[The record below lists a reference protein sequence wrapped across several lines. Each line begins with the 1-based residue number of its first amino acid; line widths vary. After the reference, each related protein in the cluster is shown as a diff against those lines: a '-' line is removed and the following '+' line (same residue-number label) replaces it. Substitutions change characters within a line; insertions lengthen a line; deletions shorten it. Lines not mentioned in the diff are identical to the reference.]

1 MLVVMSHDATAAHV
15 ARVVEVIEEMG
26 YQARPM
32 PGAQRTSVGLVGN
45 DGRVDGSQI
54 EALDGVAEVIHVT
67 RPYKQVS
74 REWQQENTLV
84 TIAPGVVF
92 GGAEIPII
100 AGPCSVENEAQIVTA
115 AQQVLAAGAS
125 ALRGGA
131 FKPRSSPY
139 SFQGLGVK
147 GLELLA
153 LARRETGLPIVT
165 EALDE
170 EGAHRVAE
178 VADLIQVG
186 ARNMQNYA
194 LLRTIGRLGKPVL
207 LKRGMAATI
216 VDLLLSA
223 EYLLAEGNTQV
234 ILCERGIRSFDP
246 STRNL
251 FDLTAIPLVQKL
263 SHLPMIADP
272 SHGTGQGAPDGPRR
286 HRRGRRWPDRGSAP
300 QPRPCPVRRRPD
312 PLSGPVRAPRRRRPN
327 DRRRHRPLDHAGPG
341 DPHDVTWVEQSS
353 ATAIARAP
361 STILEGA

>member
-1 MLVVMSHDATAAHV
+1 MLMVMRNDATDAQI
-15 ARVVEVIEEMG
+15 ARVVDVITEMG
-26 YQARPM
+26 YQGRPM
-32 PGAQRTSVGLVGN
+32 PGAQRTTVGLVGN
-45 DGRVDGSQI
+45 DGRVDGSRF
-54 EALDGVAEVIHVT
+54 ESLDGVAEVIHVS

-74 REWQQENTLV
+74 REWRQENTLV

-92 GGAEIPII
+92 GGNDIPII
-100 AGPCSVENEAQIVTA
+100 AGPCSVESEQQIVLA
-115 AQQVLAAGAS
+115 AQQVRDAGAS

-139 SFQGLGVK
+139 SFQGLGKK

-170 EGAHRVAE
+170 EGAHLVAE
-178 VADLIQVG
+178 VADCIQIG
-186 ARNMQNYA
+186 ARNMQNYS

-207 LKRGMAATI
+207 LKRGMSATI

-263 SHLPMIADP
+263 SHLPMVADP
-272 SHGTGQGAPDGPRR
+272 SHGTGLRDKVIPM
-286 HRRGRRWPDRGSAP
+286 GRA
-300 QPRPCPVRRRPD
+300 
-312 PLSGPVRAPRRRRPN
+312 
-327 DRRRHRPLDHAGPG
+327 
-341 DPHDVTWVEQSS
+341 
-353 ATAIARAP
+353 AIAAGADGLLVEMHPNPDTAMSDGGQSLYPDQLARLVREARAIAVAIGRSITANAGTTP
-361 STILEGA
+361 AQHG

>member
-1 MLVVMSHDATAAHV
+1 MLVVMQHDETEAQV
-15 ARVVEVIEEMG
+15 ARVVEIIKEMG
-26 YQARPM
+26 YEARPM

-54 EALDGVAEVIHVT
+54 ESLDGVAEVIYVS

-74 REWQQENTLV
+74 REWRQENTLV

-92 GGAEIPII
+92 GGVEIPII
-100 AGPCSVENEAQIVTA
+100 AGPCSVENEHQIVLA
-115 AQQVLAAGAS
+115 AQQVRDAGAS

-139 SFQGLGVK
+139 SFQGLGKK

-170 EGAHRVAE
+170 EGAHL
-178 VADLIQVG
+178 VADVADCIQIG

-194 LLRTIGRLGKPVL
+194 LLRLIGRLGKPVL

-216 VDLLLSA
+216 VDLLMSA

-263 SHLPMIADP
+263 SHLPIVADP
-272 SHGTGQGAPDGPRR
+272 SHGTGLRDKVIPMGRAAIAAGADGLLVEMHPNPERALSDGGQSLYPEQLTR
-286 HRRGRRWPDRGSAP
+286 LVREARAIADAIGRTITVPSGTGSA
-300 QPRPCPVRRRPD
+300 
-312 PLSGPVRAPRRRRPN
+312 A
-327 DRRRHRPLDHAGPG
+327 
-341 DPHDVTWVEQSS
+341 
-353 ATAIARAP
+353 
-361 STILEGA
+361 EG